1 MIPGFSKLQENI
13 RVTPPESLGGNDGY
27 MLRSWDDSSRSLREE
42 VGITEYDFRIRQRGF
57 MSDKRILGY
66 FSELYEFRFVL
77 QQLVRQ
83 QLTLRYR
90 RTVFGYLWT
99 LFNPL
104 LMMSVTAVVFSTILK
119 MDLKTYAIFL
129 FSGMIPFI
137 YFSTSVTQS
146 GQSLIGNEGLIKKIY
161 IPKILFPLGISVTLL
176 IDNML
181 AGAALF
187 MIILAIGGKLT
198 FALLFI
204 PIAYLLLFLF
214 SFGIAL
220 IITISTVYF
229 RDLQHVVGILMQA
242 LMFLTPIFYKPEL
255 LERKVEWLITLNP
268 LTRFIELFRAPIYHG
283 VVPETTVILQ
293 AVLFAS
299 LSLAAGLSFFRMH
312 ERRVAFRL

>member
-104 LMMSVTAVVFSTILK
+104 LMMSVTAVVFSTIIK

-146 GQSLIGNEGLIKKIY
+146 GQSLIGNEGLIKI
-161 IPKILFPLGISVTLL
+161 F
-176 IDNML
+176 
-181 AGAALF
+181 F
-187 MIILAIGGKLT
+187 
-198 FALLFI
+198 FFFFF
-204 PIAYLLLFLF
+204 FLF
-214 SFGIAL
+214 GFS
-220 IITISTVYF
+220 V
-229 RDLQHVVGILMQA
+229 
-242 LMFLTPIFYKPEL
+242 
-255 LERKVEWLITLNP
+255 
-268 LTRFIELFRAPIYHG
+268 
-283 VVPETTVILQ
+283 
-293 AVLFAS
+293 
-299 LSLAAGLSFFRMH
+299 SFFF
-312 ERRVAFRL
+312 VFLFVG